1 MKSQDEAEKT
11 DLARHGIITG
21 LPPPEQGEKFNS
33 RRKRRRRHMSTI
45 INFISGLLVID
56 MLLLAT
62 GCQTVDT
69 THAQDNGSSKHPPSD
84 PSQDPSRLRLDEV
97 RAEPSDE
104 SEDVNKIEEALR
116 HEAVNPGADAAAIDY
131 YHPQATD
138 AWATGTW
145 RDQSLQLNDGRVVID
160 TDIKHQ

>member
-1 MKSQDEAEKT
+1 
-11 DLARHGIITG
+11 
-21 LPPPEQGEKFNS
+21 
-33 RRKRRRRHMSTI
+33 MSTI
-45 INFISGLLVID
+45 INFISGLLVIA

-69 THAQDNGSSKHPPSD
+69 THTQDDGSSKHPPSD
-84 PSQDPSRLRLDEV
+84 PSQDPSRLRLDKV

-116 HEAVNPGADAAAIDY
+116 QEAVNPGADAAVVDY

-138 AWATGTW
+138 AWVTGTW

-160 TDIKHQ
+160 IDIKHQ

>member
-1 MKSQDEAEKT
+1 
-11 DLARHGIITG
+11 
-21 LPPPEQGEKFNS
+21 
-33 RRKRRRRHMSTI
+33 MSTI
-45 INFISGLLVID
+45 INFISGLLVIV

-69 THAQDNGSSKHPPSD
+69 THTQDDGSSKHPPSD
-84 PSQDPSRLRLDEV
+84 PAQDPSHLRLDKV

-116 HEAVNPGADAAAIDY
+116 QEAVNPGADATVIDY
-131 YHPQATD
+131 YQPQATGTLV
-138 AWATGTW
+138 TGTW

-160 TDIKHQ
+160 IDIKHQ